1 MVWSIIRRV
10 LFTTHMVCPPWLR
23 RLAVLS
29 LLTLPLASAAAV
41 PDATSF
47 CRPSQPWDRRDMA
60 ALMGNTWEQRITSD
74 LYDGFRSSPG
84 NPAVVSQYQFRIS
97 ETARDVHKR
106 PDIERGRAGLH
117 GINAALMLQKC
128 AALLEQANEDASG
141 SEKATVGAG

>member
-1 MVWSIIRRV
+1 MDPGGRKGLPRGLCGEWFCDASEADVDGDGHFVCTVTIATASKTKDRKTSRLDHEVWRKHRGLV
-10 LFTTHMVCPPWLR
+10 EEDHV
-23 RLAVLS
+23 
-29 LLTLPLASAAAV
+29 
-41 PDATSF
+41 AT
-47 CRPSQPWDRRDMA
+47 
-60 ALMGNTWEQRITSD
+60 I
-74 LYDGFRSSPG
+74 
-84 NPAVVSQYQFRIS
+84 VS